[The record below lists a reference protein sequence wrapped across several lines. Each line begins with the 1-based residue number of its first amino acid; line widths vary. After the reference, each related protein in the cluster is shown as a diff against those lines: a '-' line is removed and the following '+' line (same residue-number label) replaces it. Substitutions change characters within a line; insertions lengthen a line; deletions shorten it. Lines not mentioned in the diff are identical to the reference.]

1 MIDNKHFFS
10 FLQVISALS
19 AGGNQPIVVQTLGQP
34 TLQSAIPQAIQVLPI
49 GSLGNLQVRLV
60 NDDFKF

>member
-1 MIDNKHFFS
+1 M
-10 FLQVISALS
+10 VTALS

-49 GSLGNLQVRLV
+49 GSLGNLQVMCFTGKVGNLQLY
-60 NDDFKF
+60 